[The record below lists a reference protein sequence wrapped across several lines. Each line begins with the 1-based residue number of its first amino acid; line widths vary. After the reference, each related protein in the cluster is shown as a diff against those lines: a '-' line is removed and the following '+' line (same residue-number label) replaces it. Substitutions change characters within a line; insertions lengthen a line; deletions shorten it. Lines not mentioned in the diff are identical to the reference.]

1 MATVTLKYN
10 ARNSVVNQMI
20 EKRLRT
26 DVKIVEPKN
35 EKSVEKDE
43 ILKAYQK
50 MFGIRKD
57 NKYTDNEIFVFNSQQ
72 NLAHVLERYEN

>member
-26 DVKIVEPKN
+26 DAKIVEQKN